1 MCENGDTFSRSWR
14 VPSLFRYNVYYWYFC
29 LSDSRGLW
37 SLLITAETILFL
49 NLLCGCVVVC
59 CPSGRRS
66 LWRSL
71 TVSGMSC
78 RSAGRRRTTPSSER
92 TMSTTTP
99 VSLFVLLISSSHF
112 LCSTFYSP
120 SLPSIITAPC
130 HLYFL
135 VADLMY
141 VFKWSVVDH
150 DCWTVEGVIV

>member
-1 MCENGDTFSRSWR
+1 MVTHSPGAEESQVYLDVMFFTDISVCRTHEVCEVCWSQRR
-14 VPSLFRYNVYYWYFC
+14 RFC
-29 LSDSRGLW
+29 FW
-37 SLLITAETILFL
+37 ICCA
-49 NLLCGCVVVC
+49 VVC

-92 TMSTTTP
+92 TMLTTTP

-135 VADLMY
+135 VGDLIY
-141 VFKWSVVDH
+141 VFKWSVVYH
-150 DCWTVEGVIV
+150 DCWTMEGIII